1 MKMTEPQLKQ
11 KVKKIAT
18 DKGCDPQGIYKKLFF
33 ERFLVRLSNSEVSD
47 KFLLKG
53 GNLLG
58 YCIEL
63 GRQTRDLDFLAT
75 QIQTKKDP
83 IRKAF
88 ERICAI
94 EVNDGFDLRLDKL
107 KPITQNL
114 MPYRGFRVTL
124 LMKVKEGKMEERLQ
138 IDVSIE
144 DIVEGETRR
153 ITLTNYQG
161 EPLFENSISLKAYS
175 METVFSE
182 KLETVLSRAESN
194 SRMKDFHDLIMMS
207 REPNLLD
214 KESLKSAIKKTF
226 EHRQT
231 RWKFPIQFSD
241 EGYQTLQKY
250 WIQHLKNI
258 GDIAKKKQLPEHIK
272 QVILEINSYLNKMEL
287 RDLHDIL
294 L

>member
-18 DKGCDPQGIYKKLFF
+18 DKGCDPQEIYKKLFF
-33 ERFLVRLSNSEVSD
+33 ERFLVRLASSEVSD
-47 KFLLKG
+47 KFLFKG

-75 QIQTKKDP
+75 QIQIKKESV
-83 IRKAF
+83 RKAF

-107 KPITQNL
+107 KPITQSL
-114 MPYRGFRVTL
+114 MPYKGFRVIL

-138 IDVSIE
+138 IDVSVG
-144 DIVEGETRR
+144 DIVEGKNRK

-161 EPLFENSISLKAYS
+161 KPLFENSISLKAYS

-214 KESLKSAIKKTF
+214 KEALKSAIKKTF

-250 WIQHLKNI
+250 WIQHLKNV

-272 QVILEINSYLNKMEL
+272 QAVLEINSYLNKMEL
-287 RDLHDIL
+287 HDLQ
-294 L
+294 

>member
-11 KVKKIAT
+11 KVKKIAI
-18 DKGCDPQGIYKKLFF
+18 DKSCDPQGIYKKLFF
-33 ERFLVRLSNSEVSD
+33 ERFLVRLANSEVSD
-47 KFLLKG
+47 NFLFKG

-58 YCIEL
+58 YCVDL
-63 GRQTRDLDFLAT
+63 GRHTRDLDFLAT
-75 QIQTKKDP
+75 QIQTKKES

-88 ERICAI
+88 ERICSI
-94 EVNDGFDLRLDKL
+94 EIDDGFDLQLDKL

-114 MPYRGFRVTL
+114 LPYRGFRVTL

-144 DIVEGETRR
+144 DIVKGETRK

-161 EPLFENSISLKAYS
+161 EPLFEYSISLKAYS
-175 METVFSE
+175 MEAVFSE
-182 KLETVLSRAESN
+182 KLETVLSRADSN
-194 SRMKDFHDLIMMS
+194 SRMKDFHDLIIMI

-214 KESLKSAIKKTF
+214 REALKSAVKKTF
-226 EHRQT
+226 KHRQT
-231 RWKFPIQFSD
+231 SWKFPIQFSD
-241 EGYQTLQKY
+241 GGHQTLQKY

-258 GDIAKKKQLPEHIK
+258 SDLAKKKQLPEHIK

-287 RDLHDIL
+287 HNL
-294 L
+294 

>member
-11 KVKKIAT
+11 KVKKIAA
-18 DKGCDPQGIYKKLFF
+18 DKNCDPQEVYKKLFF
-33 ERFLVRLSNSEVSD
+33 ERFLVRLVNSEVSD
-47 KFLLKG
+47 KFLFKG

-75 QIQTKKDP
+75 QIQTKKES
-83 IRKAF
+83 IHKAF

-94 EVNDGFDLRLDKL
+94 EADDGFSLQLDKL

-144 DIVEGETRR
+144 DIVEGENRM

-175 METVFSE
+175 MEAVFSE

-194 SRMKDFHDLIMMS
+194 SRMKDFHDLIIMI

-214 KESLKSAIKKTF
+214 REALTASIKKTF

-231 RWKFPIQFSD
+231 SWKFPIQFSD
-241 EGYQTLQKY
+241 EAYQTLQKY

-258 GDIAKKKQLPEHIK
+258 GDLAKKKQLPEHIK
-272 QVILEINSYLNKMEL
+272 QVILEINSYLN
-287 RDLHDIL
+287 RNGIT
-294 L
+294 

>member
-18 DKGCDPQGIYKKLFF
+18 DKGCDPQEIYKKLFF
-33 ERFLVRLSNSEVSD
+33 ERFLVRLASSEVSD
-47 KFLLKG
+47 KLLFKG

-75 QIQTKKDP
+75 QVQIKKES

-94 EVNDGFDLRLDKL
+94 EVNDGFDLRLDKF

-114 MPYRGFRVTL
+114 MPYRGFRVIL

-138 IDVSIE
+138 IDVSVE
-144 DIVEGETRR
+144 DIVEGENRE

-182 KLETVLSRAESN
+182 KVRDCIV
-194 SRMKDFHDLIMMS
+194 KS
-207 REPNLLD
+207 REQQPHERL
-214 KESLKSAIKKTF
+214 S
-226 EHRQT
+226 
-231 RWKFPIQFSD
+231 
-241 EGYQTLQKY
+241 
-250 WIQHLKNI
+250 
-258 GDIAKKKQLPEHIK
+258 
-272 QVILEINSYLNKMEL
+272 
-287 RDLHDIL
+287 
-294 L
+294 

>member
-1 MKMTEPQLKQ
+1 MTEPQLKQ

-18 DKGCDPQGIYKKLFF
+18 DKGCDPQEIYKKLFF

-47 KFLLKG
+47 NFLLKG

-75 QIQTKKDP
+75 QIQTKKES

-144 DIVEGETRR
+144 DIVEGETRK

-241 EGYQTLQKY
+241 EGYQILQGY
-250 WIQHLKNI
+250 WIRHLKNI
-258 GDIAKKKQLPEHIK
+258 GDLAKKKQLPEHIK
-272 QVILEINSYLNKMEL
+272 QVVLEINSYLNKMEL